1 MAPDRCLSSF
11 FPARAAPEPFGSLC
25 AGHLTTTIPRMS
37 QAHDNLTDAA
47 RQLLAIESLLGCD
60 FIPAQRNPLP
70 ELEISSAPAPAP
82 AAETPAAAPAPGPTA
97 PTAAAPPEM
106 DPQAKATAMKEMDA
120 NEVAVC
126 RNCVLCKSRN
136 NTVFGE
142 GDFNADLVF
151 VGEAPGADED
161 QQGRP
166 FVGRAGQLLTNMITA
181 MGLSREQVFILNMV
195 KCRPPNN
202 RTPLPDEIHACWSYL
217 VRQLQIIR
225 PRVIVTLGNPAMQNL
240 LQTRVGITKL
250 RGNWQKLPEHAPG
263 LGGIDVMPT
272 FHPSYVLRRY
282 TPEIRRRVWSD
293 LQAVMQYLG
302 LELPGK
308 D

>member
-1 MAPDRCLSSF
+1 
-11 FPARAAPEPFGSLC
+11 
-25 AGHLTTTIPRMS
+25 
-37 QAHDNLTDAA
+37 
-47 RQLLAIESLLGCD
+47 
-60 FIPAQRNPLP
+60 
-70 ELEISSAPAPAP
+70 
-82 AAETPAAAPAPGPTA
+82 
-97 PTAAAPPEM
+97 M